1 MTANGLIVSMMAIL
15 FLIFGYLGVPVAF
28 SLIAGVV
35 VGTLLRQLACPRSLL
50 SCSTASMRSR

>member
-35 VGTLLRQLACPRSLL
+35 IGTCSHQSAFPRSSL
-50 SCSTASMRSR
+50 SCSTALTRSR